1 MKTDR
6 DYLTELVNESLKT
19 HIGKSCDLAKNIVND
34 IYNHITVKSDI
45 SKLNLNRLVE
55 YRGVVGRIMSINEV
69 YNEPL
74 RIIEG
79 DVKSQSY
86 YEIELQVKGTPTKW
100 YTFCCDLSEI
110 KEVIE

>member
-6 DYLTELVNESLKT
+6 DYLIELVNESLKT
-19 HIGKSCDLAKNIVND
+19 NIGKSCDLAKNIVND

-45 SKLNLNRLVE
+45 SKLNLSGLVE
-55 YRGVVGRIMSINEV
+55 YRGVVGRIMSMKEV
-69 YNEPL
+69 YNYP
-74 RIIEG
+74 IISIEG
-79 DVKSQSY
+79 EEKYQSY

-110 KEVIE
+110 KEVRE

>member
-6 DYLTELVNESLKT
+6 DYLTELVNKSLKT
-19 HIGKSCDLAKNIVND
+19 HIGKSCDLAKNIVDD

-45 SKLNLNRLVE
+45 SKLNLTGLVE
-55 YRGVVGRIMSINEV
+55 YRGVVGRIMSMYEV
-69 YNEPL
+69 YDEPL

-79 DVKSQSY
+79 EIKSQSY
-86 YEIELQVKGTPTKW
+86 YKIELKVKGTPTRW

-110 KEVIE
+110 KEVSE

>member
-6 DYLTELVNESLKT
+6 DYLIELVNESLKT

-45 SKLNLNRLVE
+45 IKLNLNGLVE
-55 YRGVVGRIMSINEV
+55 YRGVVGRIISINEV

-74 RIIEG
+74 RLIEG
-79 DVKSQSY
+79 DAKSQSY

-110 KEVIE
+110 KEVSE